1 MPCVSIPRPTS
12 NSSLENLFLMNEE
25 DLTYY
30 ESSSKLY
37 LIGKVL
43 EELAP
48 LKSISSKMKIEW
60 KLHMS
65 LFFMD
70 LGNGFFFN
78 EFSIFEDCFNVC
90 QERHFIQKSSYYH
103 SKMERGI

>member
-1 MPCVSIPRPTS
+1 MD
-12 NSSLENLFLMNEE
+12 EE

-30 ESSSKLY
+30 ESFSKLY

-48 LKSISSKMKIEW
+48 LKSISSKMKIGNFTW
-60 KLHMS
+60 VF
-65 LFFMD
+65 FFMD

-78 EFSIFEDCFNVC
+78 EFSIFKDCFKVC
-90 QERHFIQKSSYYH
+90 KERHFFFPKIKLLFF
-103 SKMERGI
+103 KNGERDLI